1 MVTIRPA
8 DPDDAGALSE
18 LARRAYARY
27 VDRIGR
33 EPAPMTEDYLSLVSA
48 GRVWV
53 AEQDDVLVGLL
64 VLELKADHLL
74 LDNVAVRPD
83 CQGAGIGA
91 QLLAFTDNFA
101 REHDLAEVRLY
112 TNEAMTENLA
122 YYPRHGFVET
132 HRATDHGFH
141 RVFFTKR
148 L

>member
-1 MVTIRPA
+1 
-8 DPDDAGALSE
+8 
-18 LARRAYARY
+18 
-27 VDRIGR
+27 
-33 EPAPMTEDYLSLVSA
+33 MTEDYLSLVSP

-64 VLELKADHLL
+64 ALELKADHLL